1 MIKRR
6 MSDHPAEAEAMLDET
21 IVRMATSAD
30 IHRRLHDPAL
40 FSQGLESML
49 GSVLATVI
57 DHGSVR
63 LDLNVEELDL
73 SLDRKSIIAMLVIE
87 VANNAVKHV
96 FQPGRGTSLQVTL
109 RALPGQRAV
118 LKIRDNGPGAP
129 AAGPAAASG
138 QQLGMRILN
147 GLAGQI
153 EGTLRIESGDG
164 TEVIVEFPTGL

>member
-1 MIKRR
+1 
-6 MSDHPAEAEAMLDET
+6 
-21 IVRMATSAD
+21 
-30 IHRRLHDPAL
+30 
-40 FSQGLESML
+40 
-49 GSVLATVI
+49 
-57 DHGSVR
+57 
-63 LDLNVEELDL
+63 
-73 SLDRKSIIAMLVIE
+73 
-87 VANNAVKHV
+87 
-96 FQPGRGTSLQVTL
+96 VTL